1 MKNKKIEWKI
11 FQGCLKIKK
20 EKKNIM
26 RLSFVT
32 QFKIEFLLLFNGC
45 RKVLGKIPPLFNDPD
60 VLSSVSDKAKLFARH
75 FFKN

>member
-1 MKNKKIEWKI
+1 MKNKRIEWKI

-32 QFKIEFLLLFNGC
+32 QFKIEFLLLFNRC